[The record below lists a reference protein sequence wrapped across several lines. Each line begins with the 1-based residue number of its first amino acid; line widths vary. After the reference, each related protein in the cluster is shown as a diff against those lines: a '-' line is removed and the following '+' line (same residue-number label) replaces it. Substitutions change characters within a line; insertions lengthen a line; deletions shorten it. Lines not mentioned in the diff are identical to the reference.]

1 MSPRT
6 LSVFAVEGIG
16 EITAGDDLAAVIEAA
31 AGGDLQEG
39 DILAVTSKILSKA
52 EGRLLPAADRE
63 DAITAETVRVVAT
76 RAHDNGV
83 TRIVENRLGIVSA
96 AAGVDA
102 SNTPEG
108 TVLLLPVDPDASARR
123 LRAELHRR
131 CGVNVAVVITDT
143 IGRPWRNGQTDA
155 AIGVAGLA
163 PLADLRG
170 SVDSAGRRLSATVT
184 AVADEIASAADLVK
198 GKTSGCPVAVVRGLG
213 ALVTAP
219 NNDGG
224 ASHGEAGAAALIRSA
239 EQDMFR
245 LGTAEAMEAGR
256 QEGLEAGR
264 REGFDAGRREGFRQG
279 YTAGLAEGS
288 RGAEPAEAFR
298 GAGSDDEAPRAGL
311 DNEGADGGASGKGP
325 KATSGLPVSG
335 WSSTTAST
343 P

>member
-1 MSPRT
+1 MSLRA
-6 LSVFAVEGIG
+6 LSVFAIEGIG
-16 EITAGDDLAAVIEAA
+16 EITAGDDLAAVIHCAL
-31 AGGDLQEG
+31 GGELQDG
-39 DILAVTSKILSKA
+39 DILAVTSKIVSKA
-52 EGRLLPAADRE
+52 EGRTRSAADRE
-63 DAITAETVRVVAT
+63 EAITAETVRVVAT
-76 RAHDNGV
+76 RAHANGV

-108 TVLLLPVDPDASARR
+108 TILLLPVDPDASAHR
-123 LRAELHRR
+123 LRVELHRR

-143 IGRPWRNGQTDA
+143 LGRPWRNGQTDV
-155 AIGVAGLA
+155 AIGVSGLA

-184 AVADEIASAADLVK
+184 AVADEIAAAADLVK

-213 ALVTAP
+213 GLVSAP
-219 NNDGG
+219 NNDDDDDG
-224 ASHGEAGAAALIRSA
+224 ACPGHAGAAALIRSA

-256 QEGLEAGR
+256 QEGLKTGR
-264 REGFDAGRREGFRQG
+264 REGFDAGRREGYRQG
-279 YTAGLAEGS
+279 YEAGLAEAA
-288 RGAEPAEAFR
+288 RGP
-298 GAGSDDEAPRAGL
+298 
-311 DNEGADGGASGKGP
+311 ASGNGL

-335 WSSTTAST
+335 CSSTTAST

>member
-1 MSPRT
+1 MSPRA

-16 EITAGDDLAAVIEAA
+16 EITAGDDLAAIIEAA
-31 AGGDLQEG
+31 AGGYLEDG
-39 DILAVTSKILSKA
+39 DILAVTSKIVSKA

-63 DAITAETVRVVAT
+63 EAITAETVRVVAT
-76 RAHDNGV
+76 RAHEDGA

-108 TVLLLPVDPDASARR
+108 TVLLLPLDPDATARA
-123 LRAELHRR
+123 LRAELRRR
-131 CGVNVAVVITDT
+131 CGVNVGVVITDT
-143 IGRPWRNGQTDA
+143 LGRPWRNGQTDA

-170 SVDSAGRRLSATVT
+170 SVDSAGRRLNATVT

-213 ALVTAP
+213 VLVTAVD
-219 NNDGG
+219 NDGG
-224 ASHGEAGAAALIRSA
+224 ANPGEAGAAALIRSA

-256 QEGLEAGR
+256 QEGFE
-264 REGFDAGRREGFRQG
+264 AGRREGFRQG
-279 YTAGLAEGS
+279 YEAGLAD
-288 RGAEPAEAFR
+288 RPRAAESAEAA
-298 GAGSDDEAPRAGL
+298 AGGSSGNGL
-311 DNEGADGGASGKGP
+311 

>member
-1 MSPRT
+1 MSPRA
-6 LSVFAVEGIG
+6 LSVFAIEGIG
-16 EITAGDDLAAVIEAA
+16 EITAGDDLPAIIEAA
-31 AGGDLQEG
+31 AGGAGGELRDG
-39 DILAVTSKILSKA
+39 DILAVTSKIVSKA
-52 EGRLLPAADRE
+52 EGRLLPAQDRE
-63 DAITAETVRVVAT
+63 DAITAETVRVVGT
-76 RAHDNGV
+76 RAHENGS

-108 TVLLLPVDPDASARR
+108 TVLLLPLDPDATARA
-123 LRAELHRR
+123 LRAELRRR
-131 CGVNVAVVITDT
+131 CGVNVGIVITDT
-143 IGRPWRNGQTDA
+143 LGRPWRNGQTDA

-170 SVDSAGRRLSATVT
+170 SVDSAGRRLNATVT

-213 ALVTAP
+213 ALVTAVD
-219 NNDGG
+219 NDGG
-224 ASHGEAGAAALIRSA
+224 AGLGEVGAAALIRSA

-256 QEGLEAGR
+256 REGFEAGR
-264 REGFDAGRREGFRQG
+264 TEGFEAGRREGFRQG
-279 YTAGLAEGS
+279 YEAGLADRP
-288 RGAEPAEAFR
+288 RGAESAEAAI
-298 GAGSDDEAPRAGL
+298 GDSSGNGL
-311 DNEGADGGASGKGP
+311 